1 MYNILYT
8 HNNCAISL
16 LQDIPIHS
24 SGCTVFLQQSVI
36 LIFPHPP
43 SPRVLAPFPQRPQ
56 LFPAFRGLSSADKSC
71 LMPNATETFQVQWCW
86 GQDLSWLRL
95 GRWLESASA
104 KCIIIITLHV
114 RGCKHACYCT
124 LSRFKLTSVSADPSN
139 WESNAAVAASC
150 ICRSVSLLYRFIS
163 SSSWSMVADTV
174 AQR

>member
-43 SPRVLAPFPQRPQ
+43 RPRVLAPFPQRPQ

-104 KCIIIITLHV
+104 KCITRYMYV
-114 RGCKHACYCT
+114 GVSTR
-124 LSRFKLTSVSADPSN
+124 SRFKLTSVSADPSN